1 LFINLFNI
9 IILMETQNEII
20 KPLKCKC
27 FKCECVWYSRVKQ
40 PIQCPRCKRV
50 DYMVENKEVKNE
62 KK

>member
-1 LFINLFNI
+1 
-9 IILMETQNEII
+9 METQNEII